1 MKIGLTQAE
10 VDEYFSGPAFL
21 AWFQF
26 FSPQKFSLRSIE
38 KLYTRE

>member
-21 AWFQF
+21 AWFEF
-26 FSPQKFSLRSIE
+26 IFSRKI
-38 KLYTRE
+38 